1 MIVKK
6 SSPCRNHPQG
16 GGVCSSHAAVRPRQS
31 PCSAPGLSSP
41 AKWPLGTG
49 AVLVKT
55 AFKMSG
61 HLKIEDK
68 SQECSSLAFGG
79 SAQRGGPS
87 RTRQRAKVWAAT
99 SSAVSPPLGYLHRQ
113 GQRPMAR
120 HEANRC
126 PKETPTQTRAQTGA
140 VTGEPDRRQVENF
153 RSPTMA
159 ALIVPKWGGVT
170 ATIRGPRTR
179 PS

>member
-1 MIVKK
+1 MDKTKSDGSPTGRCSVTAKK

-68 SQECSSLAFGG
+68 SQEYSSLAFGG

-87 RTRQRAKVWAAT
+87 RTRQRAKVWAAA
-99 SSAVSPPLGYLHRQ
+99 SSAVSAAIMLQTSCLCDSDKLQRGLARPAPVGFSPLHLIGGCCNSATQ
-113 GQRPMAR
+113 GGIQGRGR
-120 HEANRC
+120 GVWC
-126 PKETPTQTRAQTGA
+126 
-140 VTGEPDRRQVENF
+140 RRG
-153 RSPTMA
+153 S
-159 ALIVPKWGGVT
+159 
-170 ATIRGPRTR
+170 
-179 PS
+179 